1 MRKFWCLII
10 CFLFVFTNVPF
21 YAFGTKDYEKRNE
34 AYLRDVKKRDAKRE
48 YYKNCENDAP
58 SGKMTV
64 EEYNAISNHIN
75 KKGEELKEIDK
86 PVQPLPS
93 ELKYAPHPTY
103 KIVKYNEPV
112 GNVELSLS
120 KNFYKTKQQNAQGI
134 VSPDFTK
141 LVYTAI
147 YYSPDSASTSAE
159 VFMIPL
165 DTGKTE
171 LERIKYAHTS
181 NRTEKP
187 LLSTSKKIDNFATF
201 RSLTPVDFSADGK
214 KILIKEKIGN
224 SYDGIWQ
231 TNMWVYDFEADKAIE
246 LSEVRD
252 AITYRWTTFYDLPLA
267 DKRWDIV
274 PLGFSADDPD
284 RVVCRAYAYT
294 GKSPV
299 FLGIWDIDVGRNR
312 SNLLSTENI
321 PVSISQNGFK
331 LVQDGV
337 EPYVLVEKEEKALKK
352 IDEKKLKQQ
361 KKNKKAYYK
370 ECKKEYKAQ
379 LKEIRTEYRENV
391 KEYNRLT
398 KYPASTSYNE
408 AVELYRADKL
418 ENLEKQISKEEKNI
432 TKLNK
437 KIEKLD
443 KKLQEFETPEEE
455 TTSAE

>member
-1 MRKFWCLII
+1 MKKIWCIII
-10 CFLFVFTNVPF
+10 CFLLISGSFPLC
-21 YAFGTKDYEKRNE
+21 AFGTKDYEKRNE
-34 AYLRDVKKRDAKRE
+34 AYLRDVRKRDAKRE
-48 YYKNCENDAP
+48 YYKNCENESP

-64 EEYNAISNHIN
+64 EQYNAISNHIN
-75 KKGEELKEIDK
+75 KDGELKEIDK

-112 GNVELSLS
+112 GNVELSLN

-165 DTGKTE
+165 DTKKTE
-171 LERIKYAHTS
+171 LDRIKYAHTS

-201 RSLTPVDFSADGK
+201 RSLTPVDFSADGT

-231 TNMWVYDFEADKAIE
+231 TNMWVYDFVTGNAVE

-252 AITYRWTTFYDLPLA
+252 AITYSWTTFYDLPLQ

-274 PLGFSADDPD
+274 PLGFSAENPD
-284 RVVCRAYAYT
+284 RVVCKAYAYT
-294 GKSPV
+294 GKTPV
-299 FLGIWDIDVGRNR
+299 FLGIWDIDIARNR
-312 SNLLSTENI
+312 SNLLSTEN
-321 PVSISQNGFK
+321 VAVRISQNGFK

-337 EPYVLVEKEEKALKK
+337 EPYFLVENEEKALKK
-352 IDEKKLKQQ
+352 IEKKKLKQQ
-361 KKNKKAYYK
+361 EKNKNAYYK
-370 ECKKEYKAQ
+370 ECKKEYRAQ
-379 LKEIRTEYRENV
+379 RKEIQAEYRENV
-391 KEYNRLT
+391 REYNRLT
-398 KYPASTSYNE
+398 KYPGSTSYNE

-418 ENLEKQISKEEKNI
+418 QDLEKQIIKEEKSI
-432 TKLNK
+432 IKLNK
-437 KIEKLD
+437 KIEKID
-443 KKLQEFETPEEE
+443 KRLLEFEEVEAEPTP
-455 TTSAE
+455 AE